1 MPNNK
6 EKAVLA
12 PILKSIQIALDN
24 YDDIFSDFDISPYE
38 KRTLS
43 DDFLNEIKRR
53 YLVTGK
59 GEIEVRFT
67 VPREERKIK
76 VEETIQKRLKR
87 YFKEQEKN
95 VEDKI
100 RKTKENGSLRV
111 IAGFLLL
118 SLEVII
124 YDLPEWYL
132 QALSVVIVPAGWY
145 SFYTGFERLF
155 EISGDFEKQKEF
167 FDRFYKARYS
177 FISEEDLVKAPKKGE
192 IKATTEVLE
201 KK

>member
-1 MPNNK
+1 MPN

-53 YLVTGK
+53 YMVTGK

-67 VPREERKIK
+67 LPKKERNAK

-87 YFKEQEKN
+87 YFKEQIKN
-95 VEDKI
+95 VENQI
-100 RKTKENGSLRV
+100 RRTKKNGSLRV
-111 IAGFLLL
+111 IIGFLLL

-124 YDLPEWYL
+124 FDFPEWYFR
-132 QALSVVIVPAGWY
+132 ALSVFIVPAGWY

-155 EISGDFEKQKEF
+155 EISRGFEKQKEF
-167 FDRFYKARYS
+167 FDRFYKARYN
-177 FISEEDLVKAPKKGE
+177 FISEEDLVKAPKRGE
-192 IKATTEVLE
+192 VKVNIQILE